1 MKADAVRDIALAHAI
16 ETSPPHEALPS
27 AARCEAITQEVL
39 HTLGKPALGGR
50 AGQAAFAQFLQLR
63 AKRIIQASQLPAD
76 VRQLW
81 QHAPGL
87 ARWAPLA
94 IGLLALCFGFASH
107 RITDPHRVDLLSL
120 SLMGIVLWNLLM
132 YAVLLLRSLL
142 RLARRQP
149 ARVAPW
155 EPAQLAA
162 SGAAPSATV
171 SDEHPGW
178 LARLRG
184 KAMPA
189 LRGSGLRKMALRFER
204 NWWLA
209 SEGVRNAQWLQWL
222 HLGAA
227 LVAVGALASL
237 WLTGLTKEYQV
248 GWESTFLSATQ
259 VQHWLNILFA
269 PTQWLQWTT
278 PWSLADIQA
287 LQGWV
292 SSSLPAAR
300 AAGAAGAEAIVV
312 PASSVGERWVW
323 AYTALLGA
331 TVVLPRLLLAAWQG
345 LRARWRRQHLQLPLN
360 QAYFARLQRDFGGL
374 ATRLVLLPFS
384 MDVTPERRAAID
396 HHAIGLYGAG
406 AHVDWLPTLAYG
418 APLPAV
424 DIAPAAQAI
433 ALINLSATPEAEVHG
448 ELLTQLRN
456 RYGANGQL
464 WLWASDFAARNTGA
478 PRRLQEREALWQEFA
493 QQHGFNAQLITTG
506 T

>member
-39 HTLGKPALGGR
+39 HTLGKPALGGK

-87 ARWAPLA
+87 AHWAPLA
-94 IGLLALCFGFASH
+94 IGLLALCLGFASH

-132 YAVLLLRSLL
+132 YTVLLLRSLL

-155 EPAQLAA
+155 EPAQPTPA
-162 SGAAPSATV
+162 GTAPSAAAA
-171 SDEHPGW
+171 DEHPGW
-178 LARLRG
+178 IARLRG

-204 NWWLA
+204 NWWQA
-209 SEGVRNAQWLQWL
+209 SEGVRNAQWLLWL

-248 GWESTFLSATQ
+248 GWESTFLSAPQ
-259 VQHWLNILFA
+259 VQHWLNLLFA

-278 PWSLADIQA
+278 PWSLTDIQA

-292 SSSLPAAR
+292 SSSLPAAPSAPATQAM
-300 AAGAAGAEAIVV
+300 AA
-312 PASSVGERWVW
+312 PASGVGARWVW

-331 TVVLPRLLLAAWQG
+331 TVVVPRVLLALWQG
-345 LRARWRRQHLQLPLN
+345 LRARWRSQHLQLPLN
-360 QAYFARLQRDFGGL
+360 QAYFAQLQRDFGGL

-396 HHAIGLYGAG
+396 HFATDLYGAG

-418 APLPAV
+418 AALPAV
-424 DIAPAAQAI
+424 DLAPAAQAI

-448 ELLTQLRN
+448 ELLAQLRS
-456 RYGANGQL
+456 RFGANGQL
-464 WLWASDFAARNTGA
+464 WLWASDFAARNAGA

>member
-39 HTLGKPALGGR
+39 HTLGKPALGGK

-87 ARWAPLA
+87 AHWAPLA
-94 IGLLALCFGFASH
+94 IGLLALCLGFASH
-107 RITDPHRVDLLSL
+107 RITDPHRVDLMSL

-132 YAVLLLRSLL
+132 YTVLLLRSLL

-155 EPAQLAA
+155 EPTQPTPA
-162 SGAAPSATV
+162 GTAPSAAAA
-171 SDEHPGW
+171 DEHPGW
-178 LARLRG
+178 IARLRG

-204 NWWLA
+204 NWWQA
-209 SEGVRNAQWLQWL
+209 SEGVRNAQWLLWL

-248 GWESTFLSATQ
+248 GWESTFLSAPQ
-259 VQHWLNILFA
+259 VQHWLNLLFA

-278 PWSLADIQA
+278 PWSLTDIQA

-292 SSSLPAAR
+292 SSSLPAAPSAPATQAM
-300 AAGAAGAEAIVV
+300 AA
-312 PASSVGERWVW
+312 PASGVGARWVW

-331 TVVLPRLLLAAWQG
+331 TVVVPRVLLALWQG
-345 LRARWRRQHLQLPLN
+345 LRARWRSQHLQLPLN

-396 HHAIGLYGAG
+396 HFATDLYGAG

-418 APLPAV
+418 AALPAV
-424 DIAPAAQAI
+424 DLAPAAQAI

-448 ELLTQLRN
+448 ELLAQLRS
-456 RYGANGQL
+456 RFGANGEL
-464 WLWASDFAARNTGA
+464 WLWASDFAARNAGA